1 MAEKNNLCSLNLKT
15 SFMLV
20 FFYFQIKAY
29 QKIIFKFQN
38 FDKDSYA
45 NIFI

>member
-1 MAEKNNLCSLNLKT
+1 
-15 SFMLV
+15 MLV

-29 QKIIFKFQN
+29 QKIFVKFQN